1 MSVASKMTAIADK
14 VRSIGGSSGALT
26 LDQMA
31 AHLNTARNYM
41 DESYECVGSKGGTLP
56 DSKVIANLPD
66 AIRSIPEG
74 TELNFEVVGGDTAPE
89 NPKANTIWVNTND
102 DIFDVVFSAGQANAK
117 EGRVWVALG
126 TSSPAS
132 FQPIVGGTDGNWIYI
147 YPLEAKQYINGAWV
161 RKTAKTWKN
170 GAWVD
175 WVTYIHKNGDPGCS
189 FLTKAMRP
197 NSSFT
202 SPVDEPIITTS
213 NGVYFIRNVGGAS
226 SGSCG
231 VAYVSQKVD
240 LTNVS
245 TIWVDG
251 DFIPPNA
258 SYKTYPYIGVWSS
271 FGTYAADNLATRFSP
286 CSETGTELTGK
297 VSVDVSTV
305 PPGEYYIGFC
315 FYATSNY
322 KECGVRLRQLYYE

>member
-1 MSVASKMTAIADK
+1 MSIQSQIDRLKHNVSAAFTA
-14 VRSIGGSSGALT
+14 
-26 LDQMA
+26 
-31 AHLNTARNYM
+31 
-41 DESYECVGSKGGTLP
+41 VGNKGGTVP
-56 DSKVIANLPD
+56 DTKNSGNLAE
-66 AIRSIPEG
+66 AIHSIPEG
-74 TELNFEVVGGDTAPE
+74 VELNFEVVGGTVAPSAPE
-89 NPKANTIWVNTND
+89 ENTIWVNTTTE
-102 DIFDVVFSAGQANAK
+102 ISSVVFCAPQAAAK
-117 EGRVWVALG
+117 DGRVWIALG

-132 FQPIVGGTDGNWIYI
+132 FQPIPSGTDGYWIYI

-170 GAWVD
+170 GSWVD
-175 WVTYIHKNGDPGCS
+175 WITYIYNKGNPSCS
-189 FLTKAMRP
+189 FLLKAIRP

-202 SPVDEPIITTS
+202 SPAEDPIVTAQD
-213 NGVYFIRNVGGAS
+213 GVYSIRNVGGAS

-251 DFIPPNA
+251 DFIPPNTN
-258 SYKTYPYIGVWSS
+258 YKTYPYIGVWSS

-286 CSETGTELTGK
+286 CSETGTETTGK
-297 VSVDVSTV
+297 VPVDVSTV